1 MRFFQSVSLGVFL
14 MGILLVSC
22 TAPEPFDRTFEAH
35 MSAIQ
40 NRDFAAF
47 SATITRQDSIIFIL
61 PNGALTESTSRYREM
76 IKGWF
81 EEENWRLS
89 YKVVRK
95 IRGTDLSMALVLVS
109 YDEDDRNGKPYHL
122 DHYLA
127 LTFQKE
133 DGEWRLVHDQNTGI
147 PSD

>member
-1 MRFFQSVSLGVFL
+1 
-14 MGILLVSC
+14 
-22 TAPEPFDRTFEAH
+22 
-35 MSAIQ
+35 
-40 NRDFAAF
+40 
-47 SATITRQDSIIFIL
+47 
-61 PNGALTESTSRYREM
+61 M